1 LRRIIAGMSRGMA
14 ARTRNQSA
22 CGPLS
27 DMAANQT
34 VMLTLLPGLLDPPA
48 EARLELCASTS
59 LIADDLWP

>member
-1 LRRIIAGMSRGMA
+1 
-14 ARTRNQSA
+14 
-22 CGPLS
+22 
-27 DMAANQT
+27 MAANQT